1 MKKLVSVPMPSVF
14 LFVISIMLTFSS
26 CLNYYFAYAE
36 LYDEPPNI
44 KASDVYNTHTMILG
58 KNIKNFVILIPNEAH
73 ESINQIKKERPLIN
87 QPYIPQYVIADVGT
101 TIGWFNADK
110 GHNHAITIND
120 SNSGAIAF
128 KSQPVKFSESIL
140 LPSSFYETNFLNY
153 FEKNVNSNDPKFV
166 MNGTITMLKQSQL
179 VYPNNLALDPSL
191 KKVNVDTVGSMI
203 VPFRYL
209 TNYTTE
215 LTKSGFIIDST
226 FTYNDLRGGQKGTGP
241 EQTLLVWATF
251 EIELDE
257 VISSLK
263 KITSTLP
270 YN

>member
-1 MKKLVSVPMPSVF
+1 MPSVF
-14 LFVISIMLTFSS
+14 LFVISLMLTFSS

-44 KASDVYNTHTMILG
+44 TASDVYNTHTMILG

-73 ESINQIKKERPLIN
+73 ESINQLKKERPLIN
-87 QPYIPQYVIADVGT
+87 QPYIPQYVVADVGT

-110 GHNHAITIND
+110 GHNHVITIND

-128 KSQPVKFSESIL
+128 KSKPVKFSESIL

-166 MNGTITMLKQSQL
+166 MNGTIAMLNQSQL
-179 VYPNNLALDPSL
+179 VYPNNLVLDPSL
-191 KKVNVDTVGSMI
+191 KKVNVDTVGTMI
-203 VPFRYL
+203 VHFRYL
-209 TNYTTE
+209 TDYTTE
-215 LTKSGFIIDST
+215 LTKNGFIIDST

-251 EIELDE
+251 EIKLDE
-257 VISSLK
+257 VVSSLK